1 MTKMDGNAMTN
12 APIATSEPPDIDHDI
27 NDVATKRNRR
37 EVAVIE
43 TGAKEQELESASPH
57 SSGVLRELA
66 LARWRGST
74 TQAALPPQGDDHQN
88 R

>member
-1 MTKMDGNAMTN
+1 MTN
-12 APIATSEPPDIDHDI
+12 APIATSERPDIDHGI

-57 SSGVLRELA
+57 SSG
-66 LARWRGST
+66 G
-74 TQAALPPQGDDHQN
+74 
-88 R
+88 

>member
-1 MTKMDGNAMTN
+1 MDGNAMTN
-12 APIATSEPPDIDHDI
+12 APIATSERPDIDHGI

-57 SSGVLRELA
+57 SSG
-66 LARWRGST
+66 G
-74 TQAALPPQGDDHQN
+74 
-88 R
+88 